1 MERIDIV
8 SILVTGFGGIVGGY
22 LIRKLEKKR
31 EIEISLKSRVY
42 PALVALIY
50 HYKHCSKYFQEAI
63 IKKEEIINELIA
75 IKTRLD
81 KLIYDDGLI
90 GLIDDKEARELLFN
104 CHSNLGAIILKM
116 QNMDEEILRK
126 KFKKGENLITG
137 IGSERP
143 LNLKIFADD
152 IAKLQSYVEK
162 QM

>member
-1 MERIDIV
+1 MERIDII
-8 SILVTGFGGIVGGY
+8 SIFVTGFGGIVGGY
-22 LIRKLEKKR
+22 LIRKLEKKK

-63 IKKEEIINELIA
+63 IKKEEMIDELVA

-104 CHSNLGAIILKM
+104 CHSDLGAIILKM
-116 QNMDEEILRK
+116 RNMDEEILRK
-126 KFKKGENLITG
+126 KFRKGENLITG

-143 LNLKIFADD
+143 LNPEIFAND
-152 IAKLQSYVEK
+152 IGELQNYVEK